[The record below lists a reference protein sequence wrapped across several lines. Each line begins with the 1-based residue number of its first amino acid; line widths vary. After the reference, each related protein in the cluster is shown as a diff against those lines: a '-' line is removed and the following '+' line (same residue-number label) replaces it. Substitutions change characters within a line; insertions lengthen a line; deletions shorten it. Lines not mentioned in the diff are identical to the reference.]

1 MARIPKE
8 LTVVPSLLD
17 RLLDDDP
24 GVSKEPAAAR
34 LQNVREL
41 KASVARDL
49 EAMLNTH
56 REALLDMAD
65 GYPEVSRS
73 LATYGLPDLLTFDL
87 RNHQD
92 RNRICRLLEQAV
104 MNFELRL
111 KQVRVTLGQPREH
124 EHALR
129 FRLDALLEVKPA
141 REKAA
146 FDVVLQLTTQQYQV
160 EGKD

>member
-1 MARIPKE
+1 VARIPKE
-8 LTVVPSLLD
+8 LTVIPSLLD

-41 KASVARDL
+41 KASVAQDL

-56 REALLDMAD
+56 REALLDIAE
-65 GYPEVSRS
+65 GYPEVKRS
-73 LATYGLPDLLTFDL
+73 LATYGLPDLWTFDV
-87 RNHQD
+87 RNQQD
-92 RNRICRLLEQAV
+92 RNRACRLLEQAV
-104 MNFELRL
+104 MNFEPRL